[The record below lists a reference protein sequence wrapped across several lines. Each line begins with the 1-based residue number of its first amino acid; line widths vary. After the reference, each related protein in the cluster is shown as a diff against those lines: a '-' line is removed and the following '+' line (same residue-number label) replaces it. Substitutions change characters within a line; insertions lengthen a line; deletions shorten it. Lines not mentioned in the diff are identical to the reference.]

1 MEDKLL
7 VKDLF
12 KKSIY
17 GVVGYVANI
26 QDIDTIERYILF
38 NKEVLLNFPLILV
51 ATNYGDTSLKYEY
64 HSRWTKYF
72 NNVEFIDLE
81 KNKGHNIGNL
91 ELDNVVVSYVKQSKN
106 YNWLV
111 KSATDILIFEEI
123 LERNISL
130 SDFYFLPSFGYSGI
144 IKRFRRFWWKCKS

>member
-72 NNVEFIDLE
+72 NNVGNTYTSTLRTVDVHRLC
-81 KNKGHNIGNL
+81 KN
-91 ELDNVVVSYVKQSKN
+91 
-106 YNWLV
+106 
-111 KSATDILIFEEI
+111 EI
-123 LERNISL
+123 
-130 SDFYFLPSFGYSGI
+130 
-144 IKRFRRFWWKCKS
+144 